1 MAYSK
6 HQKKQRE
13 QGVRMIGRALSL
25 SISFA
30 ATVSALA
37 GCSSAPPLFS
47 SDGRPT
53 TLIQC
58 PAYGGWTLCQ
68 QNARATCQ
76 GASYD
81 VLEQST
87 DNGQNGLL
95 IACKTQ

>member
-1 MAYSK
+1 MK
-6 HQKKQRE
+6 
-13 QGVRMIGRALSL
+13 IGKAFGLSV
-25 SISFA
+25 SFA
-30 ATVSALA
+30 AMASALA

-47 SDGRPT
+47 ADGRPT

-58 PAYGGWTLCQ
+58 PAAGGWSLCT

-76 GASYD
+76 GANYD

-95 IACKTQ
+95 IACKAQ

>member
-1 MAYSK
+1 MNLGK
-6 HQKKQRE
+6 RT
-13 QGVRMIGRALSL
+13 GVTVSL
-25 SISFA
+25 LA
-30 ATVSALA
+30 MVSALT

-47 SDGRPT
+47 ADGRPT
-53 TLIQC
+53 TQIQC
-58 PAYGGWTLCQ
+58 PANGGWTLCQ

-95 IACKTQ
+95 IACKAQ